1 MVSVYDVPADKF
13 IEYLAKYLKEN
24 VPEISPPEW
33 AFYTKTGSH
42 AERIPENPDWW
53 YIRAASIMRKL
64 YMRKKP
70 VGVERLR
77 TAYGGRVDLGV
88 ARKHVR
94 RGGGSNIR
102 KILQQLEAA
111 GPCPRPLPSSL
122 QIFYLL
128 KVSRIQR
135 SKRISLKNLPDYKY
149 SSLKHYLNTC
159 LISSRILFR

>member
-111 GPCPRPLPSSL
+111 GLVKKIPGKGRTLTPLGYSL
-122 QIFYLL
+122 MDRIATKVFREVVKEIPEL
-128 KVSRIQR
+128 K
-135 SKRISLKNLPDYKY
+135 KY
-149 SSLKHYLNTC
+149 AYP
-159 LISSRILFR
+159 